1 MIRPAIIVFLVGILV
16 GLALALWLRP
26 KNVKENF
33 ETKDTKI
40 ALSASEK
47 ELFED
52 LKNDRLSEKQ
62 IDKLIKLGT
71 ITDSLMDKFMVKAMD
86 DVKQKFT
93 DLKTEDPLG
102 KALTDVKQ
110 PEEEEL
116 AKPKVTFKVPV
127 KKSTEET
134 DDTDENEEPKE
145 EKKPLVQKKER
156 MTIEET
162 PDSPSHIQVKP
173 YRSKVE
179 GFSGSRFEPP
189 AYAKI

>member
-1 MIRPAIIVFLVGILV
+1 MIRPAIIVFLVGVLV
-16 GLALALWLRP
+16 GVALSLWLRP
-26 KNVKENF
+26 KAVKENF

-40 ALSASEK
+40 VLSASEK

-52 LKNDRLSEKQ
+52 LKNDRLNEKQ

-102 KALTDVKQ
+102 KALTEVKK
-110 PEEEEL
+110 PEEEVPIKV
-116 AKPKVTFKVPV
+116 AKAPKKIVEPIEEVP
-127 KKSTEET
+127 EEESET
-134 DDTDENEEPKE
+134 EEPK
-145 EKKPLVQKKER
+145 KMVPKKER
-156 MTIEET
+156 MTIEEK

-189 AYAKI
+189 AYARI

>member
-1 MIRPAIIVFLVGILV
+1 MIRPAIIVFLFGILV
-16 GLALALWLRP
+16 GVALALWLRP
-26 KNVKENF
+26 KTVKENF
-33 ETKDTKI
+33 ETKDTTVP
-40 ALSASEK
+40 LSASEK

-52 LKNDRLSEKQ
+52 LKNDRLTEKQ

-102 KALTDVKQ
+102 KALTEVKK
-110 PEEEEL
+110 PEEEEV

-127 KKSTEET
+127 KKSTEE
-134 DDTDENEEPKE
+134 DSEEESE
-145 EKKPLVQKKER
+145 ESEKPKKPLAPKKER
-156 MTIEET
+156 MTIEES

-173 YRSKVE
+173 YRAKVE

>member
-1 MIRPAIIVFLVGILV
+1 MIRPAIIVFLVGVLV
-16 GLALALWLRP
+16 GVILALWLRP
-26 KNVKENF
+26 KTMKENF

-40 ALSASEK
+40 VLSASEK

-52 LKNDRLSEKQ
+52 LKNDRLSDKQ

-102 KALTDVKQ
+102 KALT
-110 PEEEEL
+110 E
-116 AKPKVTFKVPV
+116 V
-127 KKSTEET
+127 KKP
-134 DDTDENEEPKE
+134 EEPKVVKASKKVVDPE
-145 EKKPLVQKKER
+145 ELTEDKVEDEIEEPEEPKKLPVSKKEK
-156 MTIEET
+156 MTIEDT

-189 AYAKI
+189 AYARI